1 MLIPLHLKSS
11 DHTLTFMCSAT
22 DSLINNKQT
31 RAGGYFPRF
40 AYQRALFDVYT
51 NMAIEPIQDVVM
63 GNV

>member
-1 MLIPLHLKSS
+1 MCLDSS
-11 DHTLTFMCSAT
+11 YVFRITEP
-22 DSLINNKQT
+22 LINNKQT

-51 NMAIEPIQDVVM
+51 SMAVEPIQDVVM